1 MSSNANLKKLQLLK
15 DKLELRK
22 DDIAV
27 YGAALQDEGRE
38 LSGKQEQII
47 PVSYTHLTLPTKA

>member
-27 YGAALQDEGRE
+27 YGAALQDEGRDHQGE
-38 LSGKQEQII
+38 DDAAKG
-47 PVSYTHLTLPTKA
+47 

>member
-27 YGAALQDEGRE
+27 YGAALAASRAARRVQG
-38 LSGKQEQII
+38 
-47 PVSYTHLTLPTKA
+47 